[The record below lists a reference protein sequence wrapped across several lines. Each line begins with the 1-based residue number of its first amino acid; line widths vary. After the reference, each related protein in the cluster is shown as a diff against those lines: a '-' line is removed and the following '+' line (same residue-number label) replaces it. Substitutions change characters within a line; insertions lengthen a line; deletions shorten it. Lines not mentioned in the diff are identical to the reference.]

1 MALYFPAAR
10 LAIQIIDDPESA
22 PVEQDAFPDL
32 TVIGLTCDD
41 LADPGIVRH
50 LPVRGGTGAGRDLAE
65 HRRARMGRH
74 R

>member
-22 PVEQDAFPDL
+22 PVERDAFPNL
-32 TVIGLTCDD
+32 TVIGLTRDD
-41 LADPGIVRH
+41 LADPGIMRH
-50 LPVRGGTGAGRDLAE
+50 LPVRGNADALRDPAW
-65 HRRARMGRH
+65 RRRVRMGRH